1 VRALVLYG
9 SDRRLGPVAQ
19 GVAAGLEAAGVAV
32 DQKSIGEAGDGP
44 ISTGQ
49 YQLVVVGSTSQGLFG
64 GRVPEEVADA
74 LPRCSRL
81 QGKVT
86 AAFII
91 PGVFGAAKTLR
102 ALMALLEREGA
113 WVQDFAALRNEQEA
127 RAFGSR
133 LVNLLKPR

>member
-1 VRALVLYG
+1 MRALVLYG
-9 SDRRLGPVAQ
+9 SDRRLEPVAQ

-102 ALMALLEREGA
+102 ALMTLLEREGA